1 MRRTAILGLVGAA
14 LGVAAIPAQA
24 TAAQTPELPAAM
36 RAIMEKPRYATARW
50 SLLVADVRTGETVYA
65 LDPDQM
71 SFTGSTRKLFSV
83 GLALD
88 ALGARGRQVTPVHRR
103 GRVDAQGVLRGDL
116 VLVGGG
122 DLAFGGRRL
131 GRDEIQ
137 YTDFDHNDA
146 NGLGTAILTRQ
157 DPLYAL
163 NELAQAVRASGIRS
177 VAGEVAVDD
186 RLFEPYRVPNGNLL
200 VTPVMV
206 NENMVDVTVEPSTP
220 GRPAKVSHRPATAAF
235 DVAARVITAPAGA
248 AAFVSLSGRGLIECI
263 GTPGCRGRVG
273 GTLPRG
279 YRAPL
284 SGLRT
289 FVGTFRVE
297 DPPAFARTAFVEA
310 LRRHGVT
317 VRADAVAANPRGVL
331 PGRFRYPAATRVAA
345 HRSAPYAQAA
355 RLVLKVSLNLGANLS
370 LSLFGLEQGR
380 RTVQGALGAERRV
393 LIDRYGIPGDQ
404 FRFPTNGSGTPD
416 SQASPRALVQFLRAM
431 TRSRGARAYAAALPI
446 LGRDGSLATT
456 GTTLPARGHVFA
468 KPGTTIL
475 PGADGETL
483 ELKAQNMAGYIATRN
498 GRRLAFALMVNDVG
512 AIPDI
517 ASGVGEVF
525 QDEAEIANVIYQEQ

>member
-14 LGVAAIPAQA
+14 LAVAASPAQA

-88 ALGARGRQVTPVHRR
+88 ALGVRGRQVTPVHRR

-137 YTDFDHNDA
+137 YTNFDHNDA
-146 NGLGTAILTRQ
+146 NGLGTAILTPQ
-157 DPLYAL
+157 DPLFAL
-163 NELAQAVRASGIRS
+163 NELARAVRASGIRS

-200 VTPVMV
+200 ITPVMV
-206 NENMVDVTVEPSTP
+206 NENMVDVTVEPTTP

-273 GTLPRG
+273 APSHAAIGRRS
-279 YRAPL
+279 RACARS
-284 SGLRT
+284 SGRSASRIRPPSRARRSSRRCAAMASRCGRMPSLRT
-289 FVGTFRVE
+289 RAACCRAASATQR
-297 DPPAFARTAFVEA
+297 PRASRPTAR
-310 LRRHGVT
+310 
-317 VRADAVAANPRGVL
+317 
-331 PGRFRYPAATRVAA
+331 
-345 HRSAPYAQAA
+345 
-355 RLVLKVSLNLGANLS
+355 
-370 LSLFGLEQGR
+370 R
-380 RTVQGALGAERRV
+380 RT
-393 LIDRYGIPGDQ
+393 
-404 FRFPTNGSGTPD
+404 
-416 SQASPRALVQFLRAM
+416 
-431 TRSRGARAYAAALPI
+431 
-446 LGRDGSLATT
+446 
-456 GTTLPARGHVFA
+456 
-468 KPGTTIL
+468 
-475 PGADGETL
+475 
-483 ELKAQNMAGYIATRN
+483 
-498 GRRLAFALMVNDVG
+498 RRLRG
-512 AIPDI
+512 
-517 ASGVGEVF
+517 SC
-525 QDEAEIANVIYQEQ
+525 